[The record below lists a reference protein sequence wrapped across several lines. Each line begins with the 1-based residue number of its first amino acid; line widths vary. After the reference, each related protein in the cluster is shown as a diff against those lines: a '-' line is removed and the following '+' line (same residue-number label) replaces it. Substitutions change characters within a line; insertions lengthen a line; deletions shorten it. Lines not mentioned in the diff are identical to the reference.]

1 MFLKLSSVCGHNANE
16 YGGISEVV
24 LDNNCTDT
32 YNDCILT
39 GSSPDFSAAY
49 SRCNSQRPCKWIR
62 KVVLSIDTS
71 IYANQCLLYS
81 WPNSSY
87 LVGSSLN
94 WSPRNCPSVHPAY
107 KSTDSQSNDIF
118 DLINEGII
126 LQSRGFNVYGHWL
139 LDFLPRLLII
149 KEYCN
154 DYPNLPIIV
163 RNIPVWA
170 RGFMRRLGISNPI
183 LSVPAGGELRVK
195 LLHIPLIMKE
205 GFAYYEPML
214 AKSFFTIRR
223 LFNYYDVYNLT
234 SFPEKI
240 YLARRKRPYAFNQDE
255 AIDFYSKYGY
265 QCVYPESLSLDDQ
278 IAMYSNC
285 RSFIGEDSSAM
296 HNIGFAFNSFSLI
309 FSRMNRINLWHAA
322 VASAT
327 GQHIRPIQS
336 MIHSSGG
343 KYLIPLNEDY
353 LNGF

>member
-1 MFLKLSSVCGHNANE
+1 MFLELSSICSHYTND
-16 YGGISEVV
+16 YRGISEAM
-24 LDNNCTDT
+24 LCDNCVDT
-32 YNDCILT
+32 YHDCILN
-39 GSSPDFSAAY
+39 GSSFDYSVAY
-49 SRCNSQRPCKWIR
+49 SKCKSKRPREWFK

-71 IYANQCLLYS
+71 VYANQCLLYS

-94 WSPRNCPSVHPAY
+94 WSPRKCPSEHPTN
-107 KSTDSQSNDIF
+107 KSSYSQSNDIF
-118 DLINEGII
+118 DSINEGII

-139 LDFLPRLLII
+139 LDYLPRLLII

-154 DYPNLPIIV
+154 ACPDLPIIV

-170 RGFMRRLGISNPI
+170 KDFMLRLGITNPI

-223 LFNYYDVYNLT
+223 LFNLSDVYKITN
-234 SFPEKI
+234 FPEKI
-240 YLARRKRPYAFNQDE
+240 FLARRKRPYALNQDE
-255 AIDFYSKYGY
+255 AIDFYSKYGF

-278 IAMYSNC
+278 IAMYSTC
-285 RSFIGEDSSAM
+285 RAFIGEDSSAM
-296 HNIGFAFNSFSLI
+296 HNIGFAINSSSLI

-327 GQHIRPIQS
+327 GQFIRPIQS
-336 MIHSSGG
+336 LIHSNDG
-343 KYLIPLNEDY
+343 KYSIPLNGDY